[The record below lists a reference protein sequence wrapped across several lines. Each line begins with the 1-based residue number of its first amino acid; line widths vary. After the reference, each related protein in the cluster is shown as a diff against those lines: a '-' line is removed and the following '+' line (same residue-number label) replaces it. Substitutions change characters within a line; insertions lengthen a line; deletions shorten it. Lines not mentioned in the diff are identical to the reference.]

1 MARADSDNS
10 IAFPAVS
17 TRRRFLSQAAG
28 VTAGSAALAL
38 AIIPPMSAAAAPA
51 GALDPA
57 GWPALHPDARL
68 FELEEKIFE
77 HKEAIGALQPE
88 TDRLDDIWTKEN
100 HRLHDEYEATRTGP
114 NFEQRKS
121 IVDAMPEFKECM
133 RLRGLQNTHD
143 EAANDLVQQMWE
155 IKAQTPEGRR
165 AKVLVLLGYVME
177 EDEWRRVFDGAFDV
191 TRARD
196 LLIEFVG
203 GEPAEQ
209 LRDQFAV
216 NSMSAAVAS

>member
-1 MARADSDNS
+1 
-10 IAFPAVS
+10 
-17 TRRRFLSQAAG
+17 
-28 VTAGSAALAL
+28 
-38 AIIPPMSAAAAPA
+38 MSAAAAPA

-68 FELEEKIFE
+68 FELEKIFE

>member
-1 MARADSDNS
+1 
-10 IAFPAVS
+10 
-17 TRRRFLSQAAG
+17 
-28 VTAGSAALAL
+28 
-38 AIIPPMSAAAAPA
+38 
-51 GALDPA
+51 
-57 GWPALHPDARL
+57 
-68 FELEEKIFE
+68 
-77 HKEAIGALQPE
+77 
-88 TDRLDDIWTKEN
+88 
-100 HRLHDEYEATRTGP
+100 
-114 NFEQRKS
+114 
-121 IVDAMPEFKECM
+121 MPEFKECM